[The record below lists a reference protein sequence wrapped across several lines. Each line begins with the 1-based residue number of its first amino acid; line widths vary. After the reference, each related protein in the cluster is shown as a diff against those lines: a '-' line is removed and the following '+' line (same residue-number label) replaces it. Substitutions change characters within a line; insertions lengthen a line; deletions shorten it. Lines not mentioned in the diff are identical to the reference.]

1 MTAKSLKYSH
11 VCGNVA
17 AAKAAPKPKPKPQA
31 TPKTRAAEPVVG
43 NPTTEPTTY
52 HDLIKQR
59 VMQQR
64 EQREHHIKNLFSRAV

>member
-11 VCGNVA
+11 VCSNVA
-17 AAKAAPKPKPKPQA
+17 AANPAPKPKPKPQA
-31 TPKTRAAEPVVG
+31 TPKTQPIEEVA
-43 NPTTEPTTY
+43 TQPTTY